1 MRWKDHVCSTN
12 SIPISDENS
21 WVPSS
26 VGYVKFSVDVQ
37 AFLQFLA
44 HKELLSSIFC
54 LRTMDSLS
62 IPYAICL
69 LSLLTICVCANG
81 NSNLFNV
88 LSYGASGD
96 GTTDDTSA
104 FTKAWSDTCKA
115 TSNPT
120 LVIPQGK
127 QFLVRQTIFAGPC
140 KSSTIQVQLSGT
152 ILAPDGPDQWKSTDL
167 STWLA
172 FQGVNGL
179 RIYGKGTLDGRGKG
193 WWDRSCKY
201 HPGLKGCT
209 TLAPASL
216 RFYKCDDIKMTDI
229 SFHNSPQ
236 THVLLLGTQDVDL
249 GFLNIQS
256 PGTSPNTD
264 GIHLQK
270 ATNVSIHDSNI
281 ADGKGGDSAQVENIN
296 VNRVNFQETT
306 NGARIKTW
314 QTGKGIVQGVTFSN
328 LNFTAVA
335 NPIIIDQYYC
345 YRPNACKQTKTGV
358 RIKDVSYSG
367 LVGTS
372 KTKVAINLNCSE
384 AVPCTGITLDN
395 IRLASATKKIGEL
408 TSSCNN
414 AYGINRGTIQ
424 PESYL
429 RS

>member
-1 MRWKDHVCSTN
+1 
-12 SIPISDENS
+12 
-21 WVPSS
+21 
-26 VGYVKFSVDVQ
+26 
-37 AFLQFLA
+37 
-44 HKELLSSIFC
+44 
-54 LRTMDSLS
+54 MDSLS

-69 LSLLTICVCANG
+69 LSLLRICVCANG

-96 GTTDDTSA
+96 GITDDSSA
-104 FTKAWSDTCKA
+104 FMKAWSDTCKA
-115 TSNPT
+115 TSHPT

-127 QFLVRQTIFAGPC
+127 QFLVRQMIFAGPC

-152 ILAPDGPDQWKSTDL
+152 ILAPDGPDQWKATDL

-179 RIYGKGTLDGRGKG
+179 RIYGKGTMDGRGKG

-201 HPGLKGCT
+201 HPGQQGCI
-209 TLAPASL
+209 TLAPTSL
-216 RFYKCDDIKMTDI
+216 KFFKCNDIKMTDI

-236 THVLLLGTQDVDL
+236 IHVLLLGTQNVDL

-264 GIHLQK
+264 GIHLQF
-270 ATNVSIHDSNI
+270 ATNVSIHNSNI
-281 ADGKGGDSAQVENIN
+281 ADGIMSCFNHLGHTMLSLGTHNSIGSLGSAGESAQVENIN
-296 VNRVNFQETT
+296 VMRVNFRETT

-314 QTGKGIVQGVTFSN
+314 QTGRGIVQGVTFSN

-345 YRPNACKQTKTGV
+345 YRPYACKQTKTGV
-358 RIKDVSYSG
+358 HIRAVSYSG
-367 LVGTS
+367 LIGTS
-372 KTKVAINLNCSE
+372 KTEVAINLNCSNV
-384 AVPCTGITLDN
+384 VPCTAITLDN
-395 IRLASATKKIGEL
+395 IRLASATREIGQL

-414 AYGINRGTIQ
+414 AHGMNRGTIQ
-424 PESYL
+424 PESCL
-429 RS
+429 